1 MWYHFYINEGDGFS
15 MRKTWCLIN
24 LVILTFKWL
33 EQVLFIFENC
43 LIDILCMHVFY
54 IVCGYTGMYL
64 QIITTIKWK
73 SCVHVGHCW
82 SPFKLSRLAVLF
94 LVMVLFVFPSRSQEL
109 LKWTEYDLQIW
120 YSPAMARIV
129 VWFESAIWDLLKF
142 PDSKH
147 ILICNENSQFSNFL
161 QILSLVCWKR
171 KWYYDLLPRILNL
184 WRV

>member
-1 MWYHFYINEGDGFS
+1 MVRAGFVYF
-15 MRKTWCLIN
+15 W
-24 LVILTFKWL
+24 
-33 EQVLFIFENC
+33 
-43 LIDILCMHVFY
+43 
-54 IVCGYTGMYL
+54 
-64 QIITTIKWK
+64 
-73 SCVHVGHCW
+73 
-82 SPFKLSRLAVLF
+82 KLSHRHLMYACILHCVWLYRYVLANYHHDQMKKLCTRWPLLVSLQVVRLAVLF